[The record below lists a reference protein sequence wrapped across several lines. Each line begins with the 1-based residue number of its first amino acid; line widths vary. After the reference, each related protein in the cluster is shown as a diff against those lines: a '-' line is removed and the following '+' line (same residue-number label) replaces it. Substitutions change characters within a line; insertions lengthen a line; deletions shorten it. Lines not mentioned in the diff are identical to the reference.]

1 MKRKL
6 GSRILTGMALLL
18 VTVFCR
24 AQEIKTEKTFWG
36 TKYTQEGKRMSL
48 KALTAAVESDKDAFR
63 LMQKARTNNNIAM
76 VLGGTGG
83 FLLGY
88 HLTKGL
94 IQEDPNW
101 SLVGIGAG
109 LVAISIPIS
118 HGVHK
123 DVKKAIESYND
134 SLKSGYFQ
142 PEFRF
147 IGQANQLG
155 VVMNF

>member
-6 GSRILTGMALLL
+6 GPRILTGMALLL
-18 VTVFCR
+18 LTTFCR

-36 TKYTQEGKRMSL
+36 FKYTQEGKRMTL
-48 KALTAAVESDKDAFR
+48 KSLTAAVQSDRDAYR

-88 HLTKGL
+88 HLTDALTGD
-94 IQEDPNW
+94 DPNW
-101 SLVGIGAG
+101 ALVGIGAG
-109 LVAISIPIS
+109 LAVISIPIS
-118 HGVHK
+118 QSVHK
-123 DVKKAIESYND
+123 DIEKAIDFYHD
-134 SLKSGYFQ
+134 SLKTGYFN

-147 IGQANQLG
+147 IAQAKQLG
-155 VVMNF
+155 IVMNF